1 MKELT
6 PEEKKAEVAKQ
17 EAADR
22 ALLAKKAH
30 VPVEEIKPTPEE
42 EFNGKANK
50 LVKDIF
56 VALNHADYAQV
67 QVLKNVITEALDAAY
82 QVNYETDLLADY
94 DPFGRQTPV

>member
-1 MKELT
+1 M
-6 PEEKKAEVAKQ
+6 
-17 EAADR
+17 
-22 ALLAKKAH
+22 
-30 VPVEEIKPTPEE
+30 
-42 EFNGKANK
+42 
-50 LVKDIF
+50 KDIF